1 MVVAVA
7 PLVRARCMFG
17 RVRASPGVSFSDL
30 RQRSSVC
37 GQLVSLA
44 QLLAADP
51 QRWAP
56 GRVSDSHP
64 VLPRVSFLVNDVV
77 SAALVSDLSGPL
89 LFPFFPNVLR
99 IIAIYFVG
107 KIQ

>member
-1 MVVAVA
+1 MSG
-7 PLVRARCMFG
+7 RA
-17 RVRASPGVSFSDL
+17 RASPGVGCFDL

-37 GQLVSLA
+37 GRLVSLA

-64 VLPRVSFLVNDVV
+64 VLPRVSFLVSDVV
-77 SAALVSDLSGPL
+77 SAALVSDLLGP

-99 IIAIYFVG
+99 MIAIYFVG